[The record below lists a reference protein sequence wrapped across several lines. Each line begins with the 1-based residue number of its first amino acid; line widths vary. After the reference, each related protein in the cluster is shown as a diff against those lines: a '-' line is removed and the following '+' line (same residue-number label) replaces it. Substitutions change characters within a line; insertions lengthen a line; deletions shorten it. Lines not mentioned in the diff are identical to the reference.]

1 MTQSNTR
8 ASVRLSS
15 VHAAHRCRGT
25 SLVEILVTVLVLAIG
40 LLGLAGLQGTSLRN
54 NQSAYARTQAT
65 NLAYE
70 IIDAMRA
77 NVTVARAGGYNVG
90 YSSAPSASGIAQTDL
105 TAWRNRITA
114 LLPAGEGQIT
124 QNGTMFT
131 IGVRWDDSRGTEA
144 AQEFQV
150 VTQL

>member
-1 MTQSNTR
+1 MIQSNSR
-8 ASVRLSS
+8 ASVCLNN

-25 SLVEILVTVLVLAIG
+25 TLVEILVTVLVLAIG

-77 NVTVARAGGYNVG
+77 NVTAARAGNYNVG
-90 YSSAPSASGIAQTDL
+90 YGSAPSASGIAQSDL
-105 TAWRNRITA
+105 TAWRNRIST
-114 LLPAGEGQIT
+114 LLPSGDGRVT
-124 QNGTMFT
+124 QNGTIFT

-144 AQEFQV
+144 AQEFTV

>member
-1 MTQSNTR
+1 MTESNVR
-8 ASVRLSS
+8 AP
-15 VHAAHRCRGT
+15 AHPAKAGTMRSCRGT
-25 SLVEILVTVLVLAIG
+25 SMVEILVTVLVLAIG

-77 NVTVARAGGYNVG
+77 NVTVARAGGYNIG
-90 YSSAPSASGIAQTDL
+90 YGSAPSASGIAQTDL
-105 TAWRNRITA
+105 TAWRNRIIA
-114 LLPAGEGQIT
+114 LLPSGEGQIT
-124 QNGTMFT
+124 QNGTTFT

-144 AQEFQV
+144 VQVFTV